1 MKIDVYTRYEPPCSY
16 CMATKASLHSKNME
30 FNEFVIGKDLSSD
43 ELKEKFPLARTLP
56 VIMVDGKYIGGYN
69 ELMNHLLGNAVSG
82 MSL

>member
-30 FNEFVIGKDLSSD
+30 FNEFVVGKDLSTD

>member
-30 FNEFVIGKDLSSD
+30 FNEFVVGKDLSTD
-43 ELKEKFPLARTLP
+43 ELREKFPLARTLP

>member
-30 FNEFVIGKDLSSD
+30 FNEFVVGKDLSAD
-43 ELKEKFPLARTLP
+43 DLREKFPLARTLP

>member
-1 MKIDVYTRYEPPCSY
+1 
-16 CMATKASLHSKNME
+16 ME
-30 FNEFVIGKDLSSD
+30 FNEFVVGKDLSAD
-43 ELKEKFPLARTLP
+43 DLREKFPLARTLP

>member
-30 FNEFVIGKDLSSD
+30 FNEFVVGKDLSSD
-43 ELKEKFPLARTLP
+43 ELREKFPLARTLP

>member
-30 FNEFVIGKDLSSD
+30 FNEFVVGKDLSTD
-43 ELKEKFPLARTLP
+43 ELREKFPLARTMP